1 MVRPVAADRSALVR
15 RLPGRYSTDSAGSP
29 TSEIEVNLLLD
40 ALTDARFASP
50 FKERDVSVE
59 FWTLS
64 ADSPSKSVRL
74 RVFKLVLWALIV
86 VRFGRPLR
94 AIVVSG
100 LSYTFKVSNCFRSV
114 KVKEASLLL

>member
-1 MVRPVAADRSALVR
+1 M
-15 RLPGRYSTDSAGSP
+15 
-29 TSEIEVNLLLD
+29 D

-59 FWTLS
+59 SWTLS
-64 ADSPSKSVRL
+64 ADNPSKAVRF
-74 RVFKLVLWALIV
+74 RVVKLVLNALIV